1 MLRCM
6 VCLHFASSKRGRLEK
21 WKMEGAL
28 ALGNA
33 SGYAKCFEGCG
44 EFTMGDDE

>member
-6 VCLHFASSKRGRLEK
+6 VCLHFTSSKRGRLEK

-33 SGYAKCFEGCG
+33 SGYAKCFEGYG